1 MQRLFCAL
9 RSVKHCVSVFKA
21 FRLYVI
27 DQVKVETL
35 YLPGNRASLGGED
48 MHLAI
53 SIDEAVGLIPDG
65 ATVMLSGVMG
75 VGVPDRIVHGLA
87 EAGKRT

>member
-1 MQRLFCAL
+1 
-9 RSVKHCVSVFKA
+9 
-21 FRLYVI
+21 
-27 DQVKVETL
+27 
-35 YLPGNRASLGGED
+35 